1 MLTHTHTRSYIYT
14 YEIYKRNGV
23 DMSTWNRRANPP
35 ATDVKESRNYDGWR
49 VKAHWR
55 RVWMSRNRQRQQ
67 EKEKQWELEREAT
80 AETSKNSSNRK
91 RRTLAL
97 IFILCAPLAGTV
109 PFCSP
114 SYTFRCV
121 VRWKLPSRHVAEL
134 KIRLAYYYACSVSI
148 GRTISV

>member
-1 MLTHTHTRSYIYT
+1 
-14 YEIYKRNGV
+14 
-23 DMSTWNRRANPP
+23 MSTWNRRANPP

-49 VKAHWR
+49 VKARWR

-91 RRTLAL
+91 RCTLAL

-114 SYTFRCV
+114 SYTFRCCSMKTAFKARSGIEDSFAV
-121 VRWKLPSRHVAEL
+121 LLRLFCFHWSHHKRLKLLSRSLEIWVQ
-134 KIRLAYYYACSVSI
+134 V
-148 GRTISV
+148 